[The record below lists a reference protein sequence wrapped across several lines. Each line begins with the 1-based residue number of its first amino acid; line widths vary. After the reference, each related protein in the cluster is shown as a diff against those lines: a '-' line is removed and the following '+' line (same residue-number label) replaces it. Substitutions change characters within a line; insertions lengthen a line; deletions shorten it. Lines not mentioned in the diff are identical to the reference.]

1 MSMSDLFNCICVDEL
16 VYHTFVNEHPVAFQV
31 NPHLA

>member
-1 MSMSDLFNCICVDEL
+1 MSVSNLFNRFCVDEL
-16 VYHTFVNEHPVAFQV
+16 VSHTFVNEHPVAFQV